1 MTGMLLDWICV
12 VNKQKLSPKS
22 RSLRNMEDPNGERQE
37 DANMEVVRM
46 GIVFFEDL
54 VVKVDE

>member
-1 MTGMLLDWICV
+1 
-12 VNKQKLSPKS
+12 
-22 RSLRNMEDPNGERQE
+22 MEDPNGERQE